1 MITARRIALSLVI
14 SASIAG
20 TAAAADR
27 TILLASLGDINGK
40 VLVNKG
46 KGFVSAKPG
55 MDVRPGDRIVTLDN
69 ASAKVVFNNGCVT
82 SLKENSVLGVDGKG
96 CDTKPLSS
104 RSKDIVLAAAIG
116 EEPSSDRKVVA
127 PIIAGGGG
135 PSLGVLGGF
144 GALGLGVIGNSIAN
158 DKKSVSGQ

>member
-14 SASIAG
+14 SGSFAF

-27 TILLASLGDINGK
+27 TILLASLDDVNGK

-55 MDVRPGDRIVTLDN
+55 MEVRPGDRIVTLDN
-69 ASAKVVFNNGCVT
+69 ASAKVVFNSGCVT
-82 SLKENSVLGVDGKG
+82 NLKENSVLGMDGKG

-104 RSKDIVLAAAIG
+104 RSNDIVLAAAIG
-116 EEPSSDRKVVA
+116 EDTSSNRKPVP
-127 PIIAGGGG
+127 PIIQGGG
-135 PSLGVLGGF
+135 PSLGVVGGF
-144 GALGLGVIGNSIAN
+144 GALGLGVLGHGIVN